1 MIKHNL
7 LTKLFLLIIF
17 ALPLLAGGAPY
28 SYSYTPKVVYKNQLF
43 PVTILV
49 KHYNPQDPPHFEYDT
64 ISLLQPVNLKP
75 VKVINKEEAFYTY
88 YFKANSNDKNIEI
101 PALSIWNLDHSY
113 TLNSKIINLK
123 ELEKKDKKYSG
134 VLASNLRVNSTKV
147 DTYDSSHNLVTLNLE
162 ANEANLED
170 MHIPNV
176 IDDGVENLKRN
187 GALTTATYYFITP
200 SEKKSVS
207 FSYFNTIKR
216 DFKTKNISLQNQKS
230 SLDSNNL
237 KPKELNFEKIKKY
250 ILIGLTLLFAIA
262 YLLTRDWVY
271 LLFFTLA
278 MAVLI
283 YIFIPKRSICIN
295 EGAPLYILP
304 TNNSNISLRVDR
316 KLTTKVIQSYKNFNK
331 IEYKNSLSGWIKNE
345 DTCKN

>member
-1 MIKHNL
+1 MIKHNF
-7 LTKLFLLIIF
+7 LTKFFLLIFF

-49 KHYNPQDPPHFEYDT
+49 KHYNPQDPPQFEYDT

-88 YFKANSNDKNIEI
+88 YFKANSNEKTIEI
-101 PALSIWNLDHSY
+101 PTLSIWNLDHSY
-113 TLNSKIINLK
+113 TLNSKIIDLK
-123 ELEKKDKKYSG
+123 ELEKKDKDFSG
-134 VLASNLRVNSTKV
+134 VLASKLRVNSTKV

-176 IDDGVENLKRN
+176 IDDGVENLKRD
-187 GALTTATYYFITP
+187 GALITATYYFIIP
-200 SEKKSVS
+200 SDKKSIT

-216 DFKTKNISLQNQKS
+216 DYKSKKVSLQNQKS
-230 SLDSNNL
+230 SLDGNNL
-237 KPKELNFEKIKKY
+237 KPKELDFEKLKKY
-250 ILIGLTLLFAIA
+250 ILIALTIIFAIA
-262 YLLTRDWVY
+262 YLLTRDWIY
-271 LLFFTLA
+271 LLFFTLS
-278 MAVLI
+278 MAILI

-316 KLTTKVIQSYKNFNK
+316 RFSTKVLKSYKNFNK
-331 IEYKNSLSGWIKNE
+331 IEYKNSVSGWIKNE

>member
-1 MIKHNL
+1 MIKHNFL
-7 LTKLFLLIIF
+7 AKIFLLILF
-17 ALPLLAGGAPY
+17 TLPLFAGGAPY

-49 KHYNPQDPPHFEYDT
+49 KHYNPQDPPQFEYDT

-75 VKVINKEEAFYTY
+75 VKVINKEEAFFTY
-88 YFKANSNDKNIEI
+88 YFKANSNDTSIDI
-101 PALSIWNLDHSY
+101 PSLSIWNLEHTY
-113 TLNSKIINLK
+113 TLNSKKIALK
-123 ELEKKDKKYSG
+123 DLTKKDKHYSG
-134 VLASNLRVNSTKV
+134 VLASKLRVNSIKV

-170 MHIPNV
+170 MHIPDV
-176 IDDGVENLKRN
+176 IDDGVEKLKID
-187 GALTTATYYFITP
+187 GALITSTYYFIISSDT
-200 SEKKSVS
+200 KSVI

-216 DFKTKNISLQNQKS
+216 SFKTKKISLKNQKS

-237 KPKELNFEKIKKY
+237 KPKEIDFEKIKRY
-250 ILIGLTLLFAIA
+250 ILITITIILAIMYLF
-262 YLLTRDWVY
+262 TKDWVY
-271 LLFFTLA
+271 LLFFIMA
-278 MAVLI
+278 MATLI
-283 YIFIPKRSICIN
+283 YIFMPKKSICIN

-304 TNNSNISLRVDR
+304 TKNSNISLRVDR
-316 KLTTKVIQSYKNFNK
+316 TFNTKILKSYKNFNK